1 MARRLALRVDGL
13 NIPKPGRIPAGSE
26 AVVMEAHDA
35 AVTAGRSSYVDPST
49 RLTVFTAR
57 FLADRNYCCGSGC
70 RHCPYVDP

>member
-1 MARRLALRVDGL
+1 
-13 NIPKPGRIPAGSE
+13 
-26 AVVMEAHDA
+26 VMEAHDA

>member
-1 MARRLALRVDGL
+1 VVRRLALRVDGL
-13 NIPKPGRIPAGSE
+13 DCPKPGRLPRESAE
-26 AVVMEAHDA
+26 AVMAAHDA
-35 AVTAGRSSYVDPST
+35 AVSAGRQSYLDPTT